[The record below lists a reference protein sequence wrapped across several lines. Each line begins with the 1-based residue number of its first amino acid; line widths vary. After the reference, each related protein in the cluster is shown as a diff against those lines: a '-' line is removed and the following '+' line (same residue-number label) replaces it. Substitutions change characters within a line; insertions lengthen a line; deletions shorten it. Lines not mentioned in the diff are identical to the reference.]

1 MARSTVAR
9 RSSATARA
17 SSVLSRYSRSV
28 PPRAMIGSPD
38 Q

>member
-1 MARSTVAR
+1 MARSTVAC
-9 RSSATARA
+9 RSSATTRA

-28 PPRAMIGSPD
+28 LPRTMIGSPD